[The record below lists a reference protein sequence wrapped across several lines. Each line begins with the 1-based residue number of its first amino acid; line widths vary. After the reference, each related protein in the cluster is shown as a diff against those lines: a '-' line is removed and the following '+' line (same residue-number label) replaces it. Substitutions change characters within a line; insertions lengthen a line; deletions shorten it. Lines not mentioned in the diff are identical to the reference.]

1 MKRNNKMKKIF
12 LFASLAALGMTSLTG
27 CIKEI
32 EPQSSYVTV
41 DQAANATGAFQNFV
55 DAITNTMAGKFV
67 YNASNMSPYDYGY
80 PSFFLMRD
88 VMGQDITLE
97 DTGNEWYT
105 TWYTCGTGLGP
116 LYAMCQLPWTY
127 FYGWIKS
134 CNDVLT
140 LAGTEPSPEHVS
152 GAGIA
157 YAMRAMFY
165 MDLAQMFA
173 QKSYAFDK
181 KAETVPLVLE
191 TTAVNELATNPRATN
206 EVMWA
211 QILSDLDK
219 AETYLADYNRADIY
233 TPNLSVVYGLKA
245 RAYLIM
251 EDWPNAEKYAK
262 LAQQGYTALTESQ
275 YTSRTSGFNT
285 PDGNNSWMFA
295 VRFKD
300 DDPCILQNDGDSS
313 WGSQMIVEVSA
324 SGCGYA
330 SNYGTPKRI
339 DYHLYQTIPATDF
352 RKKCYID
359 FAIDNMNRADAMT
372 ALSEYSDDPAGLLTT
387 AGATPSTKIGGI
399 ELKFRPAGGEHANQ
413 YAAFTVSV
421 PLMRVE
427 EMMLIE
433 AEAVGMQN
441 EARGITLLTNFAK
454 TRDPEYV
461 YGKHTNDTYG
471 SNHATGF
478 QNEVW
483 WQRRVE
489 LWGEGFATYDI
500 KRFDKGVIR
509 SYANTNHLAG
519 YRWNYGG
526 YNTNAGN
533 VHPDW
538 MDFCIVGT
546 ETDYN
551 SACTNNPTPIM
562 PTADSEEF
570 IWGN

>member
-1 MKRNNKMKKIF
+1 M
-12 LFASLAALGMTSLTG
+12 
-27 CIKEI
+27 
-32 EPQSSYVTV
+32 

-67 YNASNMSPYDYGY
+67 YNSSTMSPYDYGY
-80 PSFFLMRD
+80 TSFFLMRD
-88 VMGQDITLE
+88 VMGQDIVLE

-116 LYAMCQLPWTY
+116 LYAVCQYPWTY

-140 LAGTEPSPEHVS
+140 MAGPEPSAEHIS

-181 KAETVPLVLE
+181 NAETVPLVLE

-219 AETYLADYNRADIY
+219 AETYLADYNRTDIY

-245 RAYLIM
+245 RAYLII

-275 YTSRTSGFNT
+275 YTSRTTGFNT
-285 PDGNNSWMFA
+285 PEGNNSWMFA

-313 WGSQMIVEVSA
+313 WGSQMIIEVSA
-324 SGCGYA
+324 SNCGYA
-330 SNYGTPKRI
+330 SNYGSPKRI

-352 RKKCYID
+352 RKKCYVD
-359 FAIDNMNRADAMT
+359 FAIDNMNKADATT
-372 ALSEYSDDPAGLLTT
+372 ALSAYSDAPAGLLTT
-387 AGATPSTKIGGI
+387 AEATTSKKVGGL
-399 ELKFRPAGGEHANQ
+399 ELKFRPANGEHTNQ

-427 EMMLIE
+427 EMILIE
-433 AEAVGMQN
+433 AEAAGMQS

-471 SNHATGF
+471 GNHATGF

-509 SYANTNHLAG
+509 SYANTNHPAG

-526 YNTNAGN
+526 YNVNTGN

-551 SACTNNPTPIM
+551 AACTNNPTPIM
-562 PTADSEEF
+562 PTADSSEYT
-570 IWGN
+570 WAN

>member
-1 MKRNNKMKKIF
+1 MKRYKKMKKIF
-12 LFASLAALGMTSLTG
+12 LYASLAALSMTSLTG

-32 EPQSSYVTV
+32 FPQSNYVTV
-41 DQAANATGAFQNFV
+41 DQAGNAVGAYQNFV

-67 YNASNMSPYDYGY
+67 YSGSSMSPYDYGY
-80 PSFFLMRD
+80 TSFFIMRD
-88 VMGQDITLE
+88 VMGQDMVIE
-97 DTGNEWYT
+97 DTSSEWYT

-116 LYAMCQLPWTY
+116 LYAVCQYPWTY

-134 CNDVLT
+134 CNNVLR
-140 LAGTEPSPEHVS
+140 LAGAEPSEDHVT

-165 MDLAQMFA
+165 MDLAQMYA
-173 QKSYAFDK
+173 QKTYAVDK
-181 KAETVPLVLE
+181 NAETVPLILE
-191 TTAVNELATNPRATN
+191 TTAIEDLATNPRATN
-206 EVMWA
+206 EVMWKH
-211 QILSDLDK
+211 ILSDLDK
-219 AETYLADYNRADIY
+219 AETYLADYKRTDVY
-233 TPNLSVVYGLKA
+233 TPDISVVYGLKA

-251 EDWPNAEKYAK
+251 EDWANAEKYAK
-262 LAQQGYTALTESQ
+262 LAQEGYSALTESQ
-275 YTSRTSGFNT
+275 YLSRTSGFNT

-295 VRFKD
+295 VKFKE

-313 WGSQMIVEVSA
+313 WGSQMIIEVSA

-339 DYHLYQTIPATDF
+339 DYHLYETIPATDF
-352 RKKCYID
+352 RKKCYVD
-359 FAIDNMNRADAMT
+359 FAIDNMEEAEAIA
-372 ALSEYSDDPAGLLTT
+372 ALSEYSDAPEGLLTT
-387 AGATPSTKIGGI
+387 AAASPSGNVGGL
-399 ELKFRPAGGEHANQ
+399 ELKFRPANGEHANQ
-413 YAAFTVSV
+413 YAAFTVAV

-433 AEAVGMQN
+433 AEAAGMQS
-441 EARGITLLTNFAK
+441 EGRGITLLTNFAK
-454 TRDPEYV
+454 TRDPQYE
-461 YGKHTNDTYG
+461 YGKHVNDTYG
-471 SNHATGF
+471 GNRATGF

-500 KRFDKGVIR
+500 KRFDKGIIR
-509 SYANTNHLAG
+509 SYANTNHLSG

-526 YNTNAGN
+526 YNTNSGN

-546 ETDYN
+546 ETDN
-551 SACTNNPTPIM
+551 NAACTNNPTPIM
-562 PTADSEEF
+562 PTADSSEYV
-570 IWGN
+570 WAN

>member
-1 MKRNNKMKKIF
+1 MKKIF
-12 LFASLAALGMTSLTG
+12 LYASLAALSMTSLTG

-32 EPQSSYVTV
+32 FPQSSSVTV
-41 DQAANATGAFQNFV
+41 DQAANAVGAYQNFV

-67 YNASNMSPYDYGY
+67 NSGSSMSPYDYGY
-80 PSFFLMRD
+80 TSFFIMRD
-88 VMGQDITLE
+88 VMGQDMVIE
-97 DTGNEWYT
+97 DTNSEWYT

-116 LYAMCQLPWTY
+116 LYAVCQYPWTY
-127 FYGWIKS
+127 FYGWIKG
-134 CNDVLT
+134 CNNVLN
-140 LAGTEPSPEHVS
+140 LAGPEPSEDHIT

-157 YAMRAMFY
+157 HALRAMFY

-173 QKSYAFDK
+173 QKTYAVDK
-181 KAETVPLVLE
+181 NAETVPLVLE
-191 TTAVNELATNPRATN
+191 TTALEDLATNPRATN
-206 EVMWA
+206 EVMWN

-219 AETYLADYNRADIY
+219 AETYLADYKRTDVY
-233 TPNLSVVYGLKA
+233 TPDVSVVYGLKA

-251 EDWPNAEKYAK
+251 EDWANAEKYAK
-262 LAQQGYTALTESQ
+262 LAQQGYSALTESQ

-295 VRFKD
+295 VKFKE

-313 WGSQMIVEVSA
+313 WGSQMIIEVSA

-339 DYHLYQTIPATDF
+339 DYHLYETIPATDF
-352 RKKCYID
+352 RKKCYVD
-359 FAIDNMNRADAMT
+359 FAIDNMNEDEAIA
-372 ALSEYSDDPAGLLTT
+372 ALSEYSDAPEGLLTT
-387 AGATPSTKIGGI
+387 AAASPSGNVGGL
-399 ELKFRPAGGEHANQ
+399 ELKFRPANGEHANQ

-433 AEAVGMQN
+433 AEAAGMQS
-441 EARGITLLTNFAK
+441 EGRGITLLTDFAK
-454 TRDPEYV
+454 TRDPQYE
-461 YGKHTNDTYG
+461 YGKHVNDTYG
-471 SNHATGF
+471 GNRATGF

-500 KRFDKGVIR
+500 KRFDKGIIR
-509 SYANTNHLAG
+509 SYANTNHLVG

-526 YNTNAGN
+526 YNTNSGN

-546 ETDYN
+546 ETDN
-551 SACTNNPTPIM
+551 NAACTNNPTPIM
-562 PTADSEEF
+562 PTSDSNEYV
-570 IWGN
+570 WAN